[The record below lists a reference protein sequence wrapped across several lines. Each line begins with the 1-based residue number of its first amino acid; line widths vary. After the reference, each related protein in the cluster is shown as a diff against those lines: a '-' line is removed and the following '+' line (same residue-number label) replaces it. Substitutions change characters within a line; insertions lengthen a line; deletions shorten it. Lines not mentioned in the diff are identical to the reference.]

1 MQVHASSDSVERA
14 RAYEL
19 GRASELLA
27 TVPRALGER
36 FRPRVDVLA
45 RDILRQVR
53 GSIPEYARPLAGPF
67 GTVIT
72 YGVRHAI
79 THAVDSVGTPLVL
92 RQQWITGFRYL
103 GKVEFHEGRE
113 LDCLLTAYRI
123 GGRVAWRH
131 VAAFGRAQGVAPETL
146 HTVGEAIFAYVEEI
160 SALSAQGYADARR
173 RRSAHPVAD
182 H

>member
-1 MQVHASSDSVERA
+1 MHARSESVERA

-27 TVPRALGER
+27 TVPRAFGEQ
-36 FRPRVDVLA
+36 FRPRIDVLA

-53 GSIPEYARPLAGPF
+53 QTIPEYARPLSGPF

-79 THAVDSVGTPLVL
+79 THAVDSVGSPMVL

-103 GKVEFHEGRE
+103 GKVEFHEGRD
-113 LDCLLTAYRI
+113 LDCLLSAYRI

-131 VAAFGRAQGVAPETL
+131 FAAFGRARDVTPETL
-146 HTVGEAIFAYVEEI
+146 HTVGEAVFAYVEEI
-160 SALSAQGYADARR
+160 SALSAQGYTAARTRR
-173 RRSAHPVAD
+173 RT
-182 H
+182 